1 MFLRFSEKLKS
12 SAGDFRVSSLVFEK
26 VPYLGRGGV
35 RFLRCSK
42 PK

>member
-26 VPYLGRGGV
+26 VPYLGRGGGEV
-35 RFLRCSK
+35 PEVFK
-42 PK
+42 T